1 MPGFPAGDRSGK
13 RRKDKVDTLIFPASE
28 AAPSAF
34 SMFCIAGRSC
44 VIRFRSPEYRIS
56 FPTFMVVILLAGKN
70 GSTLAETQFLATP
83 GSEAIDGMSPL
94 ATPIIIPMPVSANAR
109 IIAGSAPY
117 NLTLS
122 IDVDSSS
129 FAVASGAG
137 RLSATCP

>member
-1 MPGFPAGDRSGK
+1 MFMYLILVPESTRPELGWNKQNARVSG
-13 RRKDKVDTLIFPASE
+13 RGSLW
-28 AAPSAF
+28 
-34 SMFCIAGRSC
+34 SC

-83 GSEAIDGMSPL
+83 GSEAIAGMSPL